1 MTRNAHWRRILLAA
15 VIGVV
20 VPSVTPPPVAADE
33 AKRTYSV
40 DLPAGDL
47 QSTLLS
53 FAREQQVSIFF
64 SQETVADIRHE
75 AITGTYTLPDLFQR
89 LLGDACLSYEFIR
102 ERLIAIVPGCAPS
115 LVAAPIADPQAAP
128 ATESAPQSFVEEIL
142 VREPHLTG
150 TRLRNPAAS
159 FAMPLEVIDQTD
171 IRLSGFQ
178 AVGELL
184 RYVPA
189 VSGNSTSTLISNG
202 GDGTATVTLRGLPAS
217 NTLVLLNGRRMNT
230 DALRGGAVDLNT
242 LPLGIVDRIEILKDG
257 ASAIY
262 GSDAIAGVVNVIT
275 KEDISGLSVDVYSGQ
290 SAQGDLQTTH
300 LSGLW
305 GIQAERWGGAL
316 GINYYDQSGVYSR
329 HRTRSAS
336 SDDRPRG
343 GIDKRSSAI
352 SPSRL
357 GLSTGPVVLADN
369 ALGVSPADFRAVTD
383 EDRFEYRDFTSSIV
397 PSTRLGGFANLTWD
411 MGASWFGYFEAL
423 YHQTESI
430 NTLAPTPLLSAFE
443 AEPITVDAQQAFNP
457 FNETLF
463 DVRTRLT
470 ELGVRKQIN
479 DTQTYR
485 SVLGLKRETQ
495 RLNLDAAITF
505 NQTDA
510 QETLRNGA
518 NAAQVSQALSE
529 NCFAPCVPLNIFGPA
544 GSIDEPMLAFV
555 ATDARIEGTSRML
568 GLTLD
573 LDWRVAQTPYGEVEL
588 STGFEYRRDE
598 LETSPDQILANNLLL
613 GGGNRRAI
621 AGSRD
626 IIEAYMEALLPLAG
640 NRRFLERLDIQL
652 AARVSRY
659 SDFGYQVNPRVVL
672 FWKPTAQ
679 LSFRASGA
687 RGFRAPTLL
696 QLYASSLQSFEQL
709 NDPCTVAA
717 NVGFF
722 RGCDQLSDPSL
733 TQYLT
738 LTGGDS
744 TLNPERSST
753 FSTGVVWRPSWA
765 QTQLLFSADWY
776 YIDSEDVVESS
787 AQFIVDQNA
796 RLGRFENRVIRNADG
811 NLEMVLATLQ
821 NIGRRKV
828 SGYDFAASLVHESEE
843 TGQLTLAL
851 NATHITR
858 FQDQFDPSSPSIDKA
873 GTFSDEAAGGLGAL
887 PDWKINTGISWQRQH
902 WQAHYNIYHV
912 SSLREEVPL
921 LAVQRSISSWTTHN
935 VNVSYLGPLSKW
947 FRLTGGVN
955 NLFDKAP
962 PFSAAAFNDSYDG
975 RTYDITGRYFFVKV
989 DKSF

>member
-1 MTRNAHWRRILLAA
+1 M
-15 VIGVV
+15 
-20 VPSVTPPPVAADE
+20 
-33 AKRTYSV
+33 
-40 DLPAGDL
+40 
-47 QSTLLS
+47 
-53 FAREQQVSIFF
+53 
-64 SQETVADIRHE
+64 
-75 AITGTYTLPDLFQR
+75 
-89 LLGDACLSYEFIR
+89 
-102 ERLIAIVPGCAPS
+102 IAIVPGCEET
-115 LVAAPIADPQAAP
+115 VAVVPISGSDDAA
-128 ATESAPQSFVEEIL
+128 ALDAVKQSFVEEIL
-142 VREPHLTG
+142 VQEPHLTG

-171 IRLSGFQ
+171 IRLSGYQ

-189 VSGNSTSTLISNG
+189 VSGNSASTLISNG

-275 KEDISGLSVDVYSGQ
+275 KQNISGFSFDAYSGQ

-305 GIQAERWGGAL
+305 GTEGERWNGAL

-329 HRTRSAS
+329 HRSLSSS
-336 SDDRPRG
+336 SDDRDRG

-352 SPSRL
+352 NPTWL

-369 ALGVSPADFRAVTD
+369 ASGVTPEDFRSVTD
-383 EDRFEYRDFTSSIV
+383 GDRYEYRDFTSSIV
-397 PSTRLGGFANLTWD
+397 PSTRLGGFANITWD
-411 MGASWFGYFEAL
+411 LGTQWQGYFEAL

-443 AEPITVDAQQAFNP
+443 PEPIVVAAQQAFNP
-457 FNETLF
+457 FAETLF
-463 DVRTRLT
+463 DVRRRLS

-479 DTQTYR
+479 DTETYR
-485 SVLGLKRETQ
+485 TVLGLKRQ
-495 RLNLDAAITF
+495 SQQLNIDAAITF

-510 QETLRNGA
+510 EETFRNGA
-518 NAAQVSQALSE
+518 NAVQVSRALSD
-529 NCFAPCVPLNIFGPA
+529 NCVAPCVPLNIFGPS
-544 GSIDEPMLAFV
+544 GSINEDMRAFV
-555 ATDARIEGTSRML
+555 GTDARIEGTSRML
-568 GLTLD
+568 GLTID
-573 LDWRVAQTPYGEVEL
+573 LDWLVKQTPHGDVEL

-598 LETSPDQILANNLLL
+598 LHTSPDEVLSNNLLL

-621 AGSRD
+621 KGSRD
-626 IIEAYMEALLPLAG
+626 IIEAYAEALIPLAG
-640 NRRFLERLDIQL
+640 NRPFIERLDVQL
-652 AARVSRY
+652 ATRVSRY

-672 FWKPTAQ
+672 HWMPSKNI
-679 LSFRASGA
+679 SWRASGA

-709 NDPCTVAA
+709 NDPCTVAS

-722 RGCDQLSDPSL
+722 LGCEQQSDPSL

-738 LTGGDS
+738 ITGGDS
-744 TLNPERSST
+744 SLDPERSST
-753 FSTGVVWRPSWA
+753 FSTGMVWRPVWL
-765 QTQLLFSADWY
+765 QTRFFFSADWY

-796 RLGRFENRVIRNADG
+796 RLGRFENRVMRNEDG

-821 NIGRRKV
+821 NIGRRTI
-828 SGYDFAASLVHESEE
+828 SGFDFAARMDRDFDE
-843 TGQLTLAL
+843 TGRLSLAV

-873 GTFSDEAAGGLGAL
+873 GTFTDEAAGGLGAL
-887 PDWKINTGISWQRQH
+887 PDWKVNAGISWQQQH
-902 WQAHYNIYHV
+902 WHGHYNIYHV
-912 SSLREEVPL
+912 SSLSEEVPL
-921 LAVQRSISSWTTHN
+921 LETRRSISSWTTHN
-935 VNVSYLGPLSKW
+935 FNLSYLGPLSKW
-947 FRLTGGVN
+947 FRLTGGIN